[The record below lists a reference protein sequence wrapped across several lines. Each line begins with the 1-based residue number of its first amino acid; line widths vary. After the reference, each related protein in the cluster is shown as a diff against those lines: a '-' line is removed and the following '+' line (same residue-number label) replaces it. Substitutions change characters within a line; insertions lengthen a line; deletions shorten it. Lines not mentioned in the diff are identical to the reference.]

1 MNRFNTTYGFLA
13 VGAHSDRR
21 RLRTQSDGLS
31 SRALRASSAP
41 SARRWLSGDATEY
54 GSADCSTI
62 FAAMQYNS
70 WYDFGKKVEYQP
82 HGPIHTLVGGVSG
95 ADYRQKLV
103 EANVDLTFGETW
115 VVSFF
120 FPSLV

>member
-1 MNRFNTTYGFLA
+1 VNRFNTTYGFLA
-13 VGAHSDRR
+13 VGSHADRR
-21 RLRTQSDGLS
+21 RRLTS
-31 SRALRASSAP
+31 SRDDR
-41 SARRWLSGDATEY
+41 ARRLSGDSTEY

-62 FAAMQYNS
+62 FAAMQYSS

-103 EANVDLTFGETW
+103 EANVDLKYGETW
-115 VVSFF
+115 VVSLWTVIVKLSFIF
-120 FPSLV
+120 SLTD